1 MVSIRGMR
9 THGIGIIGAGSIAG
23 AHLRA
28 AAALQSTELRA
39 IADTHEERLAR
50 ACAEHGCRGYS
61 TYHDLLADDQVDVA
75 IVCLPHAMHCE
86 AAVAALEAGKHVL
99 VEKPM
104 AVDVEQCDTMIE
116 AARRSGRQLT
126 VGHMHHFSP
135 QNRAVKKLL
144 DERALGD
151 LVCLCDEAYRPF
163 NPARPA
169 WYLDKATHG
178 GLWYQ
183 NGIHLI
189 DRSCWWTGSRVA
201 AVKALIDSRFFEF
214 SADDVAMALL
224 HFQNGVH
231 ATLIHVWWRT
241 GGTRFSTEFVC
252 TDGMIQ
258 LRRGIHSGREDVF
271 VGKEGNWEQVTVAED
286 HDTTSLQLQA
296 FVDAIDAGTE
306 PPVTA
311 EYARHLVEV
320 MTACLES
327 SRSGREVVL
336 A

>member
-1 MVSIRGMR
+1 MR
-9 THGIGIIGAGSIAG
+9 THGVGIIGAGSIAG

-28 AAALQSTELRA
+28 AAALESTQLQA
-39 IADTHEERLAR
+39 VADTRAEAR
-50 ACAEHGCRGYS
+50 DRVCAEHRCRGYS
-61 TYHDLLADDQVDVA
+61 TYQELLADARVDVA
-75 IVCLPHAMHCE
+75 IVCLPHALHCE

-104 AVDVEQCDTMIE
+104 AVDVEQCDTMID

-144 DERALGD
+144 GEGSLGD

-163 NPARPA
+163 KPERRA
-169 WYLDKATHG
+169 WYLDKATYG

-201 AVKALIDSRFFEF
+201 AVKALVDSRFFEF

-224 HFQNGVH
+224 HFENGVH
-231 ATLIHVWWRT
+231 ATLIHVWWKT

-252 TDGMIQ
+252 TEGMIQ
-258 LRRGIHSGREDVF
+258 LRNGIQSGREDVF
-271 VGKEGNWEQVTVAED
+271 VGREGHWEQVTVTED
-286 HDTTSLQLQA
+286 HDTTARQLQA
-296 FVDAIDAGTE
+296 FVEAIDAGTE

-311 EYARHLVEV
+311 EYSRHLVEV

-327 SRSGREVVL
+327 SRTGREVVL
-336 A
+336 T